1 MLSKFLNSK
10 NGKTMNRALAF
21 MLVFTLTF
29 ANYMLIGMYFAE
41 SSISYAKEEKEVI
54 AQIDGAKVR
63 EDLRIETEYGIGT
76 IRNLSSGCKT
86 YLNIVKNP
94 QKVVCADEC
103 GKNVLDIIFQLD
115 EIKIYMDKPERFHIN
130 KNTKIRSDRD
140 SQAGGKH
147 DPKKMVSEPN
157 PSAQQQ
163 KKSITKQAPAKQ
175 APAKQTPKVAQKQ
188 TQKQDVEK
196 AQDQ

>member
-1 MLSKFLNSK
+1 MIYLYTKKQNTEDWIL
-10 NGKTMNRALAF
+10 MNDW
-21 MLVFTLTF
+21 
-29 ANYMLIGMYFAE
+29 YFNLYTGNQPF
-41 SSISYAKEEKEVI
+41 SKEEKEVI

-130 KNTKIRSDRD
+130 KNTKICFNEKEIVTGRK
-140 SQAGGKH
+140 GY
-147 DPKKMVSEPN
+147 EEWW
-157 PSAQQQ
+157 SAEY
-163 KKSITKQAPAKQ
+163 KRRN
-175 APAKQTPKVAQKQ
+175 
-188 TQKQDVEK
+188 EL
-196 AQDQ
+196 